1 MASAPP
7 RPGAAHAAVP
17 ADRAPGATIGGARRI
32 LGLDV
37 VRACAIGLVMVSH
50 VSDVF
55 AAFWGRRPPA
65 FVSLAG
71 VFGVELFFVLSGFLI
86 GTLLIRAAA
95 EAPGWRGWRAFM
107 LRRWL
112 RTLPLYVA
120 WILLMAAVW
129 PPADGRVGWHLA
141 RYLSLTQNLAWRM
154 PADNWFGVSW
164 SLAVEEWF
172 YLSFSLPLLL
182 LARRDGGRRSL
193 PVLAALFVAVPVLT
207 RCLLPA
213 GLDFG
218 QAVYKVTAFRL
229 DSIAYGVLAA
239 LLATRRPS
247 LLRHWAALLAAG
259 LAIVLFVWV
268 QISGAGIALPGLFY
282 RALFLPLLSA
292 GFCLCLPAA
301 LRLRH
306 APRWLARPAVWLST
320 RSYGLYVVHLTVLEV
335 ASGAVFVHAWPKRYA
350 VALAL
355 VAAPL
360 LAELS
365 WRLLERP
372 MLALRPAQPGGHPA
386 IPSPLAPGDTPGG
399 AARDPGREPAAAFAR
414 TPVPEGAA
422 RPQRR

>member
-1 MASAPP
+1 MAPALP
-7 RPGAAHAAVP
+7 RQRGVP
-17 ADRAPGATIGGARRI
+17 AAAIGGARRVA
-32 LGLDV
+32 GLDV
-37 VRACAIGLVMVSH
+37 VRACAILLVMVSH
-50 VSDVF
+50 FSDVF
-55 AAFWGRRPPA
+55 AALWAARPPA

-86 GTLLIRAAA
+86 GTLLARAAA
-95 EAPGWRGWRAFM
+95 TAPGWRGWRVFM

-120 WILLMAAVW
+120 WIAIMAASW
-129 PPADGRVGWHLA
+129 PPADGRVGWHLL

-164 SLAVEEWF
+164 SLAIEEWF
-172 YLSFSLPLLL
+172 YLLFSLPLLL
-182 LARRDGGRRSL
+182 LARRDGGRWSL
-193 PVLAALFVAVPVLT
+193 PALAALFIAVPVLV

-218 QAVYKVTAFRL
+218 QAVYKVTAYRL
-229 DSIAYGVLAA
+229 DSIAYGVAAA
-239 LLATRRPS
+239 LVATRRPAV
-247 LLRHWAALLAAG
+247 LRHWAGLLAAG
-259 LAIVLFVWV
+259 LGVVAFVWV
-268 QISGAGIALPGLFY
+268 QIAGAGVALPGLFY

-301 LRLRH
+301 LRLER
-306 APRWLARPAVWLST
+306 APRWVGRPAFWLST

-335 ASGAVFVHAWPKRYA
+335 ASGAVFVHGWPKRYA
-350 VALAL
+350 ILLAL

-372 MLALRPAQPGGHPA
+372 MLALRPAQPGGAPV
-386 IPSPLAPGDTPGG
+386 LAPAGTAHVAVTGLEGRALEGTTIGDPRGM
-399 AARDPGREPAAAFAR
+399 RH
-414 TPVPEGAA
+414 A
-422 RPQRR
+422 RPG